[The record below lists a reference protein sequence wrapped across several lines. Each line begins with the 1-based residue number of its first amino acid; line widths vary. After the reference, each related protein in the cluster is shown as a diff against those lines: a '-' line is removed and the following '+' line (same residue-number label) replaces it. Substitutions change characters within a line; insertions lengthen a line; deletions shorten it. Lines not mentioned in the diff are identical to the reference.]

1 MIGLK
6 GEAMPEKRLRRKK
19 QEKKINTLATN
30 LCTKIPHTKINCQ
43 VTTV

>member
-19 QEKKINTLATN
+19 KNKRDTLATN
-30 LCTKIPHTKINCQ
+30 LCTKIPQAKNNCQ

>member
-19 QEKKINTLATN
+19 EEKRDTLATN
-30 LCTKIPHTKINCQ
+30 LGTKIPHTKINCQ
-43 VTTV
+43 VSTV